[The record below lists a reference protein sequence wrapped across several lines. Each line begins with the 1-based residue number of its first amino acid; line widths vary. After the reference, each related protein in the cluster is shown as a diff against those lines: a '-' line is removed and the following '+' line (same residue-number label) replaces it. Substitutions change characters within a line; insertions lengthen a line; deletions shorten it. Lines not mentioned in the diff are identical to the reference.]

1 MAGPEVTPGCPH
13 CRDRHAGWLRLQMWC
28 VCAWGGGASPCVC
41 VLVRQACIIMPHEE
55 GDRPTLSFSP

>member
-28 VCAWGGGASPCVC
+28 VCAWGGGESMCVC
-41 VLVRQACIIMPHEE
+41 ACETGMYNYAP
-55 GDRPTLSFSP
+55 